1 MVRTSRLD
9 SVGQSVKR
17 LQRGPLPEPIWRG
30 IPRSGRAFSK
40 AVVWSAIWLSAV
52 STHNFAKKEN
62 RLDNLNPREFY
73 LDQLVKGV
81 PPTLKSFIEETGRFA
96 QDGWTVDNQEVI
108 YPLAY
113 LYNFKDAKNPFLGD
127 KKLLNAALK
136 GGDAICD
143 AQYEDGTVEFL
154 KNDGSSWGRI
164 YPHET
169 LFAWLETYDLIKEQ
183 VEGERKARWERGL
196 QRMAEGVHQQ
206 IQGKRNK
213 RLYSGIFRD
222 EDVNWGWGDFEVN
235 YLSTWD
241 GLNVYRAGQIFNR
254 SEWQQ
259 AGQRMI
265 HSALETLDPL
275 GYWPEFGGPSTR
287 YNVEY
292 LQAVGL
298 YYEHSGD
305 LAAIPYLERAVDFQF
320 KYVYPDGSAIETLD
334 GRSRY
339 NPEALT
345 KAHFTFSQFAKG
357 RRFARFLVDS
367 MIKRGVTLPLSSNLL
382 VNFAYYHDGVD
393 EPIPLEKGSY
403 WVSSE
408 NKALVRR
415 KSPWLYCLSGFTA
428 APSTNRWGLDRQNFV
443 SVWNEQ
449 VGLIITGGNSKAQP
463 EWSNFVFSRG
473 GRPAYIP
480 SNGVVR
486 EKNPRDAVTLSYE
499 DKKASIEV
507 SEKSKKE
514 LQIKT
519 RLEDPGSSATGQ
531 LMLYFKSGN
540 TFKTA
545 TGSVYSLSEKP
556 VEVSAENS
564 GGWIEYNGWRMTLPP
579 RSKVLFPSY
588 PFCPQERQSRT
599 SLSEARGLL
608 SYPLDAAA
616 PSATFTITVMK
627 P

>member
-1 MVRTSRLD
+1 MRLSGHEGASHGARFPRQGSERSWQLSLSSR
-9 SVGQSVKR
+9 R
-17 LQRGPLPEPIWRG
+17 AF
-30 IPRSGRAFSK
+30 GRA
-40 AVVWSAIWLSAV
+40 VIWSAIWLSAA
-52 STHNFAKKEN
+52 SSQDFAKKDN
-62 RLDNLNPREFY
+62 RLDNLNPKEFY

-81 PPTLKSFIEETGRFA
+81 SPTLKSFIEESGRFS
-96 QDGWTVDNQEVI
+96 QNGWTVESQQAI

-113 LYNFKDAKNPFLGD
+113 LYHLKDAKNPFLGD
-127 KKLLNAALK
+127 KAVLNAALK

-143 AQYEDGTVEFL
+143 AQYEDGTVEFVMS
-154 KNDGSSWGRI
+154 DGSSWGRV

-169 LFAWLETYDLIKEQ
+169 LFAWLETYDLLKEQ

-196 QRMAEGVHQQ
+196 QKMAEGVYQQ
-206 IQGKRNK
+206 IQGKPNK

-222 EDVNWGWGDFEVN
+222 EDVDWGWGNFEVN

-254 SEWQQ
+254 SAWQQ
-259 AGQRMI
+259 TGQRMV

-275 GYWPEFGGPSTR
+275 GYWPEFGGPSPR

-305 LAAIPYLERAVDFQF
+305 LAVIPYLERAVDFQI
-320 KYVYPDGSAIETLD
+320 KYVYPNGSVIETLD

-339 NPEALT
+339 DPEVLM
-345 KAHFTFSQFAKG
+345 KAHFTFSQFAEG
-357 RRFARFLVDS
+357 RRFTRFLVDALL
-367 MIKRGVTLPLSSNLL
+367 KRGVTLPLSSSLL
-382 VNFAYYHDGVD
+382 ANFAYYHDGVD
-393 EPIPLEKGSY
+393 EPIPHEKGSY
-403 WVSSE
+403 WVGSE

-415 KSPWLYCLSGFTA
+415 KSPWFYCLSGFTA
-428 APSTNRWGLDRQNFV
+428 VPSKNRWGLDRQNFV

-449 VGLIITGGNSKAQP
+449 VGLIISGANSKAQP
-463 EWSNFVFSRG
+463 EWSNFVFPSA
-473 GRPAYIP
+473 GRLSYIP

-486 EKNPRDAVTLSYE
+486 QKNPRDAVTLSYE
-499 DKKASIEV
+499 DKKVSIEV

-519 RLEDPGSSATGQ
+519 RLEDSGTSATGQ
-531 LMLYFKSGN
+531 LVLYFKSGT
-540 TFKTA
+540 TFKSA
-545 TGSVYSLSEKP
+545 AGSVFSLSEKP
-556 VEVSAENS
+556 VEVSAES
-564 GGWIEYNGWRMTLPP
+564 SAGWIEYNGWRITMPP
-579 RSKVLFPSY
+579 RSKVVFPSY
-588 PFCPQERQSRT
+588 PFSPQERQSRAP
-599 SLSEARGLL
+599 LSEARGLL
-608 SYPLDAAA
+608 SYPLDTAV